1 MQAVRIG
8 NEKSDLLPVTKGV
21 PQGSILGPLLFN
33 IFINDLPTIP
43 LKSNLES
50 YVDDTKLFLSFR
62 VSEIEDV
69 VSTVNEDLSTVATY
83 LCSNSLLANPRKTKI
98 MFFGTA
104 QMSKKFQ
111 KTLRFYFSG
120 RLYNRCKAP
129 RISA

>member
-1 MQAVRIG
+1 MQAVRID

-43 LKSNLES
+43 LKSKLES
-50 YVDDTKLFLSFR
+50 YVDNTKLFLSFR

-83 LCSNSLLANPRKTKI
+83 LCSNSLLACKPR
-98 MFFGTA
+98 
-104 QMSKKFQ
+104 
-111 KTLRFYFSG
+111 
-120 RLYNRCKAP
+120 
-129 RISA
+129 